1 MKLFIASNN
10 PDKTA
15 EIKRLFLTTNIQ
27 TLDIRDAKEL
37 GGMPVV
43 EENGST
49 YKENALLKAN
59 ALNALS
65 LEDSWVL
72 ADDSG
77 LEVDALQGAPG
88 IYAARFAGE
97 NVTYQDNNQL
107 MLSKLKGVPYDKRSA
122 RMVCCMVLL
131 SPEGKVYDFMG
142 ICNGFITEKPKGD
155 LGFGYDPIFQPKGY
169 ENTFSE
175 MGPSQKNKISHRA
188 MALAQVKEWVESYLK
203 AAV

>member
-10 PDKTA
+10 PDKKA
-15 EIKRLFLTTNIQ
+15 EIKRLFLTTNMQALEIK
-27 TLDIRDAKEL
+27 DAKEL
-37 GGMPVV
+37 GGMPAV
-43 EENGST
+43 EENGTT

-59 ALNALS
+59 ALHALC
-65 LEDSWVL
+65 LDDSWVL

-97 NVTYQDNNQL
+97 DVTYEDNNQL
-107 MLSKLKGVPYDKRSA
+107 MLSKLKGVPHDKRSA
-122 RMVCCMVLL
+122 RMVCAIVLL
-131 SPEGKVYDFMG
+131 SPEGKIYDFTG

-155 LGFGYDPIFQPKGY
+155 LGFGYDPIFQPKGF

-188 MALAQVKEWVESYLK
+188 MALAQVKEWIEFHLK
-203 AAV
+203 AVV